1 MDLNLKTN
9 ALCLRYVVPF
19 RLTES
24 MDYETAV
31 KRINAVS
38 LGKGDIPGVQENQTK
53 GAKWTEVTPE
63 TGISESDLYEYIRNE
78 LRDSKHF
85 RTGKEWIWSENVKP
99 VKGRENV
106 MKLGT
111 CNIQDFCYVPD
122 GLDGEETRIINLT
135 ISYAGIH
142 LYKNG
147 HGILWFEI
155 ADAKGR
161 KTAFTD
167 SRELILFQNR
177 VRELNRARNT
187 WIWEKGNFKTG
198 QEQELEQN
206 PEQFGYVIK
215 RKKMEEKGYS
225 VDYIT
230 PFFLGCW
237 IQQQLACLEDGYQFF
252 AYRKAS
258 YKEWF
263 ANYVAV
269 AKKADPAPGTDRSL
283 VLNENKTYE
292 GSVYEYAPDKPILFS
307 YYGFLDE
314 RDPEECRYVE
324 PEDIRRLTY
333 YLTNGYKDSYHFS
346 PQVGMDILHPFGDAL
361 WYATQEGAAYV
372 SWASQD
378 NKETYG
384 NIIPMKYRTDYFRL
398 FTKVLYQ
405 SFSLLLYA
413 ERIQR
418 EIPSDPGEKNH
429 KWTEADRKR
438 VQHLFEE
445 ISLFQAK
452 SMATTVSYIHHQS
465 EYFIYLKNRL
475 HIHEDVKSV
484 TSGLDAVNALLQA
497 AHREEKEEND
507 KKEQQEWRLAEERE
521 KKSDNKL
528 QAIMG
533 LLALLGIGSAFVDWF
548 DFLWDVTDIKR
559 WGEISTGRI
568 VIEGIV
574 LALILLV
581 SINAAV
587 FCIKTFREA
596 RKEEKEER
604 RKEQSEKDGNEV

>member
-1 MDLNLKTN
+1 MNLKTN

-19 RLTES
+19 RLTDS

-31 KRINAVS
+31 NRINSVGLEKDDA
-38 LGKGDIPGVQENQTK
+38 PGVQADQIQE
-53 GAKWTEVTPE
+53 AKWTEVTPKI
-63 TGISESDLYEYIRNE
+63 GISESDLYEYIRNE

-85 RTGKEWIWSENVKP
+85 RPGKEWIWFENVKQ
-99 VKGRENV
+99 VKDRENV
-106 MKLGT
+106 MKLEA
-111 CNIQDFCYVPD
+111 CNIQDFCYIPD
-122 GLDGEETRIINLT
+122 GLKGEKTRTINLT

-147 HGILWFEI
+147 HGIFWFEI

-161 KTAFTD
+161 KTAFAD
-167 SRELILFQNR
+167 SEELVLFQNR
-177 VRELNRARNT
+177 VRELNRSRNT

-198 QEQELEQN
+198 QEQESEQK
-206 PEQFGYVIK
+206 PERFGYVIK
-215 RKKMEEKGYS
+215 RKKLGEKGYS

-230 PFFLGCW
+230 PFFLGGW
-237 IQQQLACLEDGYQFF
+237 IQQQLDCLEGGYQFF

-263 ANYVAV
+263 ANYVMA
-269 AKKADPAPGTDRSL
+269 AKKADTAPSTDQSL
-283 VLNENKTYE
+283 VMNENKTYE
-292 GSVYEYAPDKPILFS
+292 GPDYEYAPDKPILFS
-307 YYGFLDE
+307 YYGFLDG
-314 RDPEECRYVE
+314 RDPEVCRSEE
-324 PEDIRRLTY
+324 PEDIRQLTY
-333 YLTNGYKDSYHFS
+333 YLTNGYKESYHFS
-346 PQVGMDILHPFGDAL
+346 PQVGMDMLHPFGDAL

-378 NKETYG
+378 NRETYG

-418 EIPSDPGEKNH
+418 EIPSDSGGKNH
-429 KWTEADRKR
+429 KWTDADRKR

-475 HIHEDVKSV
+475 HIHEDVTSV

-507 KKEQQEWRLAEERE
+507 KKEQQEWRLAEARE

-528 QAIMG
+528 DRLLWTG
-533 LLALLGIGSAFVDWF
+533 L
-548 DFLWDVTDIKR
+548 
-559 WGEISTGRI
+559 ISFGM
-568 VIEGIV
+568 
-574 LALILLV
+574 
-581 SINAAV
+581 
-587 FCIKTFREA
+587 
-596 RKEEKEER
+596 
-604 RKEQSEKDGNEV
+604 